1 MAPSARR
8 QPAYRAKWGD
18 NFIHFGLDLIKKNV
32 IIKGM
37 KDREIDW
44 DRRVYVYRNLHKNC
58 WSVRQDG
65 LIVQH
70 TKAVSLKDVRFLVGQ
85 TGRKRVLKEKRKN
98 VHAGIS
104 GYLMG
109 FRESHKDINVP
120 RSPAAAFFPNSAQV
134 VYNPYKYKTFVK
146 TEDRTAVKKARFASL
161 SIDNG
166 VFAYMIEE

>member
-1 MAPSARR
+1 M
-8 QPAYRAKWGD
+8 
-18 NFIHFGLDLIKKNV
+18 NFLLAFSWKIYL
-32 IIKGM
+32 IKGM

-58 WSVRQDG
+58 WSVRQNG

-70 TKAVSLKDVRFLVGQ
+70 TKEVSLKDVRFLVGQ
-85 TGRKRVLKEKRKN
+85 TGRKKVLKEKRKN

-134 VYNPYKYKTFVK
+134 VYNPYKYKTFVRIPEYSWSLVK
-146 TEDRTAVKKARFASL
+146 TQDLTPVKKASFASL

-166 VFAYMIEE
+166 VFAYMIEEWKC

>member
-1 MAPSARR
+1 
-8 QPAYRAKWGD
+8 
-18 NFIHFGLDLIKKNV
+18 
-32 IIKGM
+32 M
-37 KDREIDW
+37 KDRKIDW
-44 DRRVYVYRNLHKNC
+44 NRRVYVYRNLHKNC

-65 LIVQH
+65 LIVKH
-70 TKAVSLKDVRFLVGQ
+70 TKEVSLKDARFLVGQ

-134 VYNPYKYKTFVK
+134 VYNPYKYNTFVK
-146 TEDRTAVKKARFASL
+146 TEDRTAVKNARFASL

>member
-1 MAPSARR
+1 M
-8 QPAYRAKWGD
+8 
-18 NFIHFGLDLIKKNV
+18 NFLVDFSPKIYL
-32 IIKGM
+32 IKGM

-65 LIVQH
+65 LIVKH
-70 TKAVSLKDVRFLVGQ
+70 TKEVSLKDARFLVGQ
-85 TGRKRVLKEKRKN
+85 SGRKKVLKERRKN

-109 FRESHKDINVP
+109 FRESHKDMRGIPVINVP
-120 RSPAAAFFPNSAQV
+120 RSPALAFFPNSSEV
-134 VYNPYKYKTFVK
+134 VYNPYKYNTFVK
-146 TEDRTAVKKARFASL
+146 VQDRTAVKNAGYASL

-166 VFAYMIEE
+166 VFAYMIEV

>member
-1 MAPSARR
+1 
-8 QPAYRAKWGD
+8 
-18 NFIHFGLDLIKKNV
+18 
-32 IIKGM
+32 M

-58 WSVRQDG
+58 WSVRQGG
-65 LIVQH
+65 LIVKH
-70 TKAVSLKDVRFLVGQ
+70 AKDVSLHTARFLVGQ
-85 TGRKRVLKEKRKN
+85 TGRKKVLKEKRKN

-109 FRESHKDINVP
+109 FRESHKDILVP
-120 RSPAAAFFPNSAQV
+120 RSPASAFFPNSSQV
-134 VYNPYKYKTFVK
+134 TYNPYKHNPFVK
-146 TEDRTAVKKARFASL
+146 TGDRTAVKKARYASL